1 LIAQKKLYLVPMRRF
16 TAIKHPTQG
25 VALGYNIAPLWGFK
39 MPNLMAVVRR
49 LGTRKLNHENSHAV
63 FFPLTIDL
71 QVNNFRRTG
80 SPSRTASPDAG
91 N

>member
-1 LIAQKKLYLVPMRRF
+1 MEKNAFHHTEKGTPQGGIISPILANLCLDGLEACIA
-16 TAIKHPTQG
+16 
-25 VALGYNIAPLWGFK
+25 N
-39 MPNLMAVVRR
+39 
-49 LGTRKLNHENSHAV
+49 
-63 FFPLTIDL
+63 TIDL